1 MQYREAVL
9 LVREDRGE
17 EEEGVRVFTS
27 LLEENDEQSP
37 LMIERRECVEE
48 TT

>member
-17 EEEGVRVFTS
+17 EGESVRVSTG
-27 LLEENDEQSP
+27 LLEEDDEQRL
-37 LMIERRECVEE
+37 LMIKRRE
-48 TT
+48 